1 MPRFKFELDI
11 FGLELRLG
19 AGLGTKKA
27 EKKLKKGAKTLS
39 DASKESAKRSIKAAE
54 HMVDVTSDVV
64 KDGRDVVAKGAK
76 GTLQATKI
84 QLGLEEE

>member
-27 EKKLKKGAKTLS
+27 EKKV
-39 DASKESAKRSIKAAE
+39 KETAKRSIKAAE

-64 KDGRDVVAKGAK
+64 KDGRDVVAKGTK
-76 GTLQATKI
+76 GSLQATKI
-84 QLGLEEE
+84 QLGLDEE

>member
-27 EKKLKKGAKTLS
+27 EKKLKDGAIAIS
-39 DASKESAKRSIKAAE
+39 EASKKSAKRSIRAAE
-54 HMVDVTSDVV
+54 HMVDVTSEVV
-64 KDGRDVVAKGAK
+64 KDTRDVVAKGAK
-76 GTLQATKI
+76 GSLQATKI